1 MEKKLNKIFL
11 FVTACFLAGCTIN
24 YDDQAQIKK
33 SEEIPD
39 SVMED
44 FNLVKMKDNKPFS
57 EVKAEKTEIYNSRN
71 ITLLYNIEFIE
82 YDSEDKRVITKG
94 NAGLVE
100 YDNETENA
108 QLTGGLNFYS
118 EREEIDITGE
128 ELFWTNETKTIE
140 SNLKDPIKV
149 VKEDGSVIEGLGFKA
164 DLKNS
169 TFSFKKGVTGK
180 TSD

>member
-1 MEKKLNKIFL
+1 MEKKLNNLLLISIVCL
-11 FVTACFLAGCTIN
+11 LAGCTIN
-24 YDDQAQIKK
+24 YNEQGQVKK

-39 SVMED
+39 SVMEN
-44 FNLVKMKDNKPFS
+44 FNLVQMKNNSPFTV
-57 EVKAEKTEIYNSRN
+57 VKADRTEIYNSKN
-71 ITLLYNIEFIE
+71 KTLLYNIEFTE
-82 YDSEDKRVITKG
+82 YDSEDQRVITKG

-108 QLTGGLNFYS
+108 QLTKGLNFYS
-118 EREEIDITGE
+118 ESEEIDITGE
-128 ELFWTNETKTIE
+128 EIYWTKETKTIE
-140 SNLKDPIKV
+140 SNMEDSIKV
-149 VKEDGSVIEGLGFKA
+149 VKEDGSVIEGYGFKA